1 MCCKQGLKEKKFPAP
16 TEIANQI
23 MSKEKLRIGAKI
35 SVALRLPPYIG
46 YQDYQKTIVV
56 IVVLVA

>member
-23 MSKEKLRIGAKI
+23 IRSKRNSENSKIKGGREKLEKKKI
-35 SVALRLPPYIG
+35 TRPDSW
-46 YQDYQKTIVV
+46 
-56 IVVLVA
+56 